1 MRFYFEDRVC
11 QFSHGGIRTA
21 ANGVFIAA
29 RVHAGRIAALENSRI
44 VGVRNNSSFRMS
56 LMRFRGSWR
65 KSDLSFFSPSMVQ
78 LALKNLMTAVLGVSL
93 SKHHELHVCGVT
105 VQLGERIN
113 QVLDFVFI

>member
-1 MRFYFEDRVC
+1 MRFYFENRVC
-11 QFSHGGIRTA
+11 RFNHGGIRTA

-29 RVHAGRIAALENSRI
+29 RVHAGGIAALENSRI
-44 VGVRNNSSFRMS
+44 VGIRNNGSFRMS
-56 LMRFRGSWR
+56 LMRFADHGKKR
-65 KSDLSFFSPSMVQ
+65 LVFLFSVDGPAGV
-78 LALKNLMTAVLGVSL
+78 KNLMTAVLGVSL